1 MQSHDRL
8 RKPNTSFSLV
18 KTYLFLLL
26 DIGVIPLF
34 HTSPESLE
42 LPRTDKYLDSCLNRT
57 QASGDSFEIGD
68 GRILIYSS
76 IGVQN
81 SIF

>member
-1 MQSHDRL
+1 MVLRAKHIIFCGKKIRL
-8 RKPNTSFSLV
+8 FSL
-18 KTYLFLLL
+18 
-26 DIGVIPLF
+26 IRPLI
-34 HTSPESLE
+34 
-42 LPRTDKYLDSCLNRT
+42 K
-57 QASGDSFEIGD
+57 ASGDSFEIWD

>member
-1 MQSHDRL
+1 M
-8 RKPNTSFSLV
+8 SFFQILFIDCKSKWTILPGRVTFFKFQNELKKV
-18 KTYLFLLL
+18 K
-26 DIGVIPLF
+26 
-34 HTSPESLE
+34 
-42 LPRTDKYLDSCLNRT
+42 
-57 QASGDSFEIGD
+57 ASEDSFEIGD